1 MHITPEEQPLAPQPG
16 FAHRGKFTT
25 SFSSALQRLRQPF
38 ALSGILACTLL
49 LVSSSIGLAAE
60 PLPART
66 ALDDYVEKPDD
77 SFSWKVVEH
86 DKTKGMQTF
95 VLDMVSQNWR
105 TKADVDRTEWQH
117 WVTVAVPDEI
127 KSNVGFMWIGG
138 GRNGGDPPKG
148 PSERVIQI
156 AKATQTV
163 VAEVHMI
170 PNQTLVF
177 HKDGKRRVEDDLI
190 AYTWVK
196 FLETGDATWPARNP
210 MVKSVVRAMD
220 AVTELLASD
229 EGGKRKVDEYFVA
242 GGSKRGWTTWLVGAV
257 DKRVVGIAP
266 IVIDIL
272 NLEKSMNHHFSC
284 YGFFSPSVGD
294 YVAHKLMRMGD
305 HPRIAALH
313 GLVDPYSYRHRLTM
327 PKYVINGAGDQY
339 FPPDL
344 SRYYFDDLIGE
355 KYLRYVPNTD
365 HSLRGTD
372 AVESLI
378 AFYLTVLA
386 KEEGPKFSWKQT
398 AENTIEIKTVDKPEK
413 VLLWQATNPK
423 GRDFRI
429 ESVGPIYTSTELKDQ
444 GDGVYVAHVET
455 PKEGWTAFFAEL
467 TYDVGMP
474 VPLKVTT
481 NVGITPDTFPF
492 ADKDQTLPTSLT
504 LKFIAPN
511 QQAID
516 TIKKA
521 MSSPQMKAV
530 GDDPRLKVDEKTDK
544 GLVVTFNW
552 VPKGEWDDGA
562 RSIADYLKN
571 LGCDDFQYQLESG
584 RPFGDKKSE

>member
-1 MHITPEEQPLAPQPG
+1 MRTNNLMPPMNLQPG
-16 FAHRGKFTT
+16 GACR
-25 SFSSALQRLRQPF
+25 SVRLNSVLLR
-38 ALSGILACTLL
+38 LLAAAL
-49 LVSSSIGLAAE
+49 LVISATTCMAADAPPE
-60 PLPART
+60 RT

-77 SFSWKVVEH
+77 SFSWKVIKH
-86 DKTKGMQTF
+86 DQSEGMQTF

-105 TKADVDRTEWQH
+105 TPDDVDRTEWRH
-117 WVTVAVPDEI
+117 WVTVAVPDQL

-138 GRNGGDPPKG
+138 GRNGGDPPEG

-163 VAEVHMI
+163 VAEIHMI
-170 PNQTLVF
+170 PNQPLVF

-196 FLETGDATWPARNP
+196 FLETGDPTWPARNP

-220 AVTELLASD
+220 AVTALLASD
-229 EGGKRKVDEYFVA
+229 EGGKRTVDEYFVA

-257 DKRVVGIAP
+257 DDRVVGIAP

-294 YVAHKLMRMGD
+294 YVAHKLMRMAD
-305 HPRIAALH
+305 HPRLHALH
-313 GLVDPYSYRHRLTM
+313 ALVDPYHYRHRLTM
-327 PKYVINGAGDQY
+327 PKYVINGSGDQY

-344 SRYYFDDLIGE
+344 SRYYFDDLPGE
-355 KYLRYVPNTD
+355 KYLRYVPNAD
-365 HSLRGTD
+365 HSLRGSD

-386 KEEGPKFSWKQT
+386 KKDGPKFSWKRT
-398 AENTIEIKTVDKPEK
+398 AENTIEIKTIDKPEK
-413 VLLWQATNPK
+413 VVLWQATNPE

-429 ESVGPIYTSTELKDQ
+429 ESVGPIYTSNTLEDQ
-444 GDGVYVAHVET
+444 GDGTYIAHVDT
-455 PKEGWTAFFAEL
+455 PEKGWTAFFAEL

-492 ADKDQTLPTSLT
+492 ADKNPALPTSLT
-504 LKFIAPN
+504 LQFVAPSKEVVN
-511 QQAID
+511 V
-516 TIKKA
+516 IKKA
-521 MSSPQMKAV
+521 MTSPEMKAI
-530 GDDPRLKVDEKTDK
+530 GDDPRLKVDEDSEK
-544 GLVVTFNW
+544 GIIATFHW

-562 RSIADYLKN
+562 RAIGEN
-571 LGCDDFQYQLESG
+571 LENRGGDGFQYRLESG
-584 RPFGDKKSE
+584 RPFDEQKSE